1 MKLYTIGQVVG
12 ARGIKGEIKIYPHTS
27 FPERFAQM
35 SKVLIG
41 KEESEESLEKYVI
54 EAQRV
59 HKDMIILKLLGI
71 DTRND
76 AEGLVGKKLFVTREE
91 LYQLP
96 EDHYYIFDL
105 IGLKVEDKKWGLL
118 GDRGSSRSICCHSFV
133 RFSCKNRVYDPCS
146 KRFGAFNRSNKR
158 CGCSRFTRRF
168 VGRMRIDIITL
179 FPKMFEP
186 VFSLS
191 ILGRARRQGSLQIV
205 VHNLRDYTYDRHRTV
220 DDTPYGGGSG
230 MVLKPEPLYDAV
242 EAVKSIDFTFQR
254 EALREVVFLT
264 PQGKPFK
271 QDTANELTKLDQL
284 ILVCGHYEGF
294 DERARELL
302 ADREISIGDFVLTGG
317 EIPAMAVTDAV
328 SRLLPGVLG
337 DEYSAYEE
345 SFSEDLL
352 EYPQYTRPRVF
363 RGLEVPEILLSGNHK
378 EIAKWRKKQSI
389 KRTTERRPDLLK

>member
-1 MKLYTIGQVVG
+1 
-12 ARGIKGEIKIYPHTS
+12 
-27 FPERFAQM
+27 
-35 SKVLIG
+35 
-41 KEESEESLEKYVI
+41 
-54 EAQRV
+54 
-59 HKDMIILKLLGI
+59 
-71 DTRND
+71 
-76 AEGLVGKKLFVTREE
+76 
-91 LYQLP
+91 
-96 EDHYYIFDL
+96 
-105 IGLKVEDKKWGLL
+105 
-118 GDRGSSRSICCHSFV
+118 
-133 RFSCKNRVYDPCS
+133 
-146 KRFGAFNRSNKR
+146 
-158 CGCSRFTRRF
+158 
-168 VGRMRIDIITL
+168 MRIDIITL

>member
-1 MKLYTIGQVVG
+1 
-12 ARGIKGEIKIYPHTS
+12 
-27 FPERFAQM
+27 
-35 SKVLIG
+35 
-41 KEESEESLEKYVI
+41 
-54 EAQRV
+54 
-59 HKDMIILKLLGI
+59 
-71 DTRND
+71 
-76 AEGLVGKKLFVTREE
+76 
-91 LYQLP
+91 
-96 EDHYYIFDL
+96 
-105 IGLKVEDKKWGLL
+105 
-118 GDRGSSRSICCHSFV
+118 
-133 RFSCKNRVYDPCS
+133 
-146 KRFGAFNRSNKR
+146 
-158 CGCSRFTRRF
+158 
-168 VGRMRIDIITL
+168 MRIDIITL

-378 EIAKWRKKQSI
+378 EIAKWRKKKSI

>member
-1 MKLYTIGQVVG
+1 
-12 ARGIKGEIKIYPHTS
+12 
-27 FPERFAQM
+27 
-35 SKVLIG
+35 
-41 KEESEESLEKYVI
+41 
-54 EAQRV
+54 
-59 HKDMIILKLLGI
+59 
-71 DTRND
+71 
-76 AEGLVGKKLFVTREE
+76 
-91 LYQLP
+91 
-96 EDHYYIFDL
+96 
-105 IGLKVEDKKWGLL
+105 
-118 GDRGSSRSICCHSFV
+118 
-133 RFSCKNRVYDPCS
+133 
-146 KRFGAFNRSNKR
+146 
-158 CGCSRFTRRF
+158 
-168 VGRMRIDIITL
+168 MRIDIITL
-179 FPKMFEP
+179 FPEMFEP